1 MRSTDPST
9 TLPSAVQYEKIAFK
23 AALRVSAATMPGI
36 FAWGLVSGMAM
47 VKSGLTIWQAL
58 GMSFFVF
65 AGSAQLAAL
74 PLIAASAPVW
84 VVFVTALVV
93 NLRFVIFAAVVG
105 PHFAHLKWYQR
116 IWYGYFNAD
125 IAMGFFPQRF
135 PIETAHQPAGKVGYY
150 TGICYSNWVVW
161 QTSAVIGILLASQ
174 IPENWGVGF
183 AGTLAL
189 LAVLIPLTINRA
201 ALGGVIVAGVVAVA
215 AAGLPYRLGLL
226 VGVIAGMCVA
236 MLIDTMMENTSADA
250 RSTST
255 ASATTPNNVTEDNHE
270 RN

>member
-1 MRSTDPST
+1 MLPIDTPTDS
-9 TLPSAVQYEKIAFK
+9 SSGKHREKAEFM
-23 AALRVSAATMPGI
+23 AALKVSAATMPGI

-47 VKSGLTIWQAL
+47 VKSGLTLWQAL

-74 PLIAASAPVW
+74 PLIAAGAPVW
-84 VVFVTALVV
+84 VVFVTALMV

-116 IWYGYFNAD
+116 LWYGYFNAD
-125 IAMGFFPQRF
+125 IAMGFFPRRF
-135 PIETAHQPAGKVGYY
+135 PSATVHQPAGKVGYY

-174 IPENWGVGF
+174 IPESWGVGF

-189 LAVLIPLTINRA
+189 LAVLIPMTINRA
-201 ALGGVIVAGVVAVA
+201 ALGGVIVSGIVAVA

-226 VGVIAGMCVA
+226 TGVIAGMIVA
-236 MLIDTMMENTSADA
+236 MMLDAMMEKATEKK
-250 RSTST
+250 RSTD
-255 ASATTPNNVTEDNHE
+255 ASNNVTEGMP
-270 RN
+270 